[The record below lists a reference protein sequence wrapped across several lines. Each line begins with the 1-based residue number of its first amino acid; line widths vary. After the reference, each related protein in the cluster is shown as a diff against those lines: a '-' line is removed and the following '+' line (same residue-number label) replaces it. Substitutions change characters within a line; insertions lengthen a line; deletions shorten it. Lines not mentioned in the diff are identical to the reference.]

1 MPYVRSP
8 IQHSTSLVEYST
20 SRWSQLWKEWYF
32 VDAFADRIALITG
45 GARGQGRAH
54 ALALAELGADIVIC
68 DRCAD
73 SPVLAYPLA
82 TPADMEETARLVEE
96 RGRRCLALQADTG
109 DRAAMD
115 AVVARGMAE
124 FGRID
129 IAIANAGVSAAAPI
143 PQIAGELWEEV
154 ISSNLTGVFNT
165 IAAVT
170 PHMVATGYGRIVTIS
185 SMMGR
190 SAAPGMTAYSAAKW
204 GVIGVTKAAALELA
218 PHGITANVVAPG
230 NISTPMVHNDAL
242 YARMRPDLDHPGRED
257 VESVFASLHAQPVPF
272 LEPEE
277 VTRAVLFLADEK
289 SAHLTGTVI
298 PVDAGSAAR
307 VTA

>member
-1 MPYVRSP
+1 MN
-8 IQHSTSLVEYST
+8 
-20 SRWSQLWKEWYF
+20 
-32 VDAFADRIALITG
+32 AFADRIALITG

-54 ALALAELGADIVIC
+54 AVALAELGADIVIC

-73 SPVLAYPLA
+73 SPVVAYPLA
-82 TPADMEETARLVEE
+82 TPADMAETVRLVEE
-96 RGRRCLALQADTG
+96 RGRRCIALQADTG

-115 AVVARGMAE
+115 AVVTRGVAE

-129 IAIANAGVSAAAPI
+129 IAIANAGVSAAASLPRI
-143 PQIAGELWEEV
+143 SSELWDEV
-154 ISSNLTGVFNT
+154 VSTNLTGVFNT
-165 IAAVT
+165 IAAVVPAMT
-170 PHMVATGYGRIVTIS
+170 AAGYGRIITVS

-190 SAAPGMTAYSAAKW
+190 SAAPGMAAYSATKW
-204 GVIGVTKAAALELA
+204 GVIGLTKAAALELA

-230 NISTPMVHNDAL
+230 NISTPMVHNEAL
-242 YARMRPDLDHPGRED
+242 YARMRPDLDNPGRDD
-257 VESVFASLHAQPVPF
+257 VEPIFATLHAQPVAF

-289 SAHLTGTVI
+289 SAHITGTVM
-298 PVDAGSAAR
+298 PVDAGAAAR